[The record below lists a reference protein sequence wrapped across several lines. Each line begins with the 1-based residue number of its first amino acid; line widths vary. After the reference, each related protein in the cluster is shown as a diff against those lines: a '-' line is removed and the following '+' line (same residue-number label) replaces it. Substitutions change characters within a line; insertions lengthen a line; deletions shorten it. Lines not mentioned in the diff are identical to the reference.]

1 MYYIIDA
8 ETQNETIK
16 ECKTLKEAKQSIKE
30 LEEFDKRH
38 NNINKTN
45 FEIIKV

>member
-8 ETQNETIK
+8 EAQNEAIK

-30 LEEFDKRH
+30 LKEFDKRH

-45 FEIIKV
+45 FKIIKV